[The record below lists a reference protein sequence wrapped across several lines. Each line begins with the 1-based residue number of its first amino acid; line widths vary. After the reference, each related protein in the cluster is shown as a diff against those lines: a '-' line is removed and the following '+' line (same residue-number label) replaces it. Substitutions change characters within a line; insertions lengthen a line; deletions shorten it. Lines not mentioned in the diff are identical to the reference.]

1 MSIYPILV
9 VTRISIKTIHSKER
23 DLKKVIMRIRQKGE
37 AEIGWIIGVACFLAW
52 LTHIYVCF
60 SGNRWGFLI
69 AGALFF
75 PIAIIHG
82 IGIWF
87 GVW

>member
-1 MSIYPILV
+1 MQFEKHILPV
-9 VTRISIKTIHSKER
+9 IILACTAAWFQHLYTCFTKE
-23 DLKKVIMRIRQKGE
+23 
-37 AEIGWIIGVACFLAW
+37 F
-52 LTHIYVCF
+52 
-60 SGNRWGFLI
+60 WGFLI

-75 PIAIIHG
+75 PIAIFHG